1 MSEGNKLIFKTKPYQ
16 KLLSYQRAEIVYLAT
31 FCFAERFLEKSD
43 RTYDQMIQAARS
55 GKQNIV
61 EGAMAS
67 AGSKQSELFLTS
79 VALASLSEL
88 SEDYLDYLKT
98 RKLEIWDK
106 DSEKTMY
113 VRKLCR
119 QKDASYETYREF
131 IETRSADVVANIV
144 LTLINQTQVLLS
156 RQIKS
161 LEDKFLREGGVKE
174 KMTKLR
180 LAYRN
185 TVGKSE

>member
-1 MSEGNKLIFKTKPYQ
+1 MEETNKLIFRTKPYQ

-31 FCFAERFLEKSD
+31 YRFAERFLEKSD

-98 RKLEIWDK
+98 RNFEIWDK

-113 VRKLCR
+113 VRNLCR
-119 QKDASYETYREF
+119 KGDVSYADYKEF
-131 IETRSADVVANIV
+131 IETRNADVVANIV
-144 LTLINQTQVLLS
+144 ITLINQTQVLLS

-185 TVGKSE
+185 TEKKTE

>member
-1 MSEGNKLIFKTKPYQ
+1 MSKDYK

-31 FCFAERFLEKSD
+31 YCFAERFLEKSD
-43 RTYDQMIQAARS
+43 RTYDQMVQAARS

-67 AGSKQSELFLTS
+67 AGSKQSELFLTN
-79 VALASLSEL
+79 VALASLGEL
-88 SEDYLDYLKT
+88 LEDYLDYLKT

-106 DSEKTMY
+106 ESEKVRY
-113 VRKLCR
+113 VRELCR
-119 QKDASYETYREF
+119 REDASYELYREF
-131 IETRSADVVANIV
+131 VETRPAETVANIV
-144 LTLINQTQVLLS
+144 ITLIYQTQVLLT

-161 LEDKFLREGGVKE
+161 LEAKFLREGGVKE
-174 KMTKLR
+174 KMTKMR

-185 TVGKSE
+185 RGKNDDES